1 MQEARSKGNAI
12 VEQHKKALTHVF
24 EQHKAEALIQA
35 DTRIKAEKTSV
46 KQQLGM
52 ANSKAALELKRELG
66 AVHHGVYARPSV
78 RSDTEGI
85 EQIARGIRTVGAHRQ
100 HGAGEDERTVKIRQ
114 QTGEQ
119 RGGIRKRIRA
129 VRQNKAVVVCAV
141 VPDRARHVQTI
152 LGGDI
157 GRVKLHQIERIDL
170 AQSGERGKRIQKR
183 GTVQCGGQPGGRFAA
198 GDGAAGGKHED
209 MFSHGETS

>member
-66 AVHHGVYARPSV
+66 AAQKRLKKQLFKEVEEKLSAYMKTEKYQDLLDKGATEEEAFEIVKRSV
-78 RSDTEGI
+78 GD
-85 EQIARGIRTVGAHRQ
+85 V
-100 HGAGEDERTVKIRQ
+100 ERLIQEINEPDATSKAAM
-114 QTGEQ
+114 EQ
-119 RGGIRKRIRA
+119 RRKKSAFRIAIA
-129 VRQNKAVVVCAV
+129 VGLY
-141 VPDRARHVQTI
+141 I
-152 LGGDI
+152 LSPVAI
-157 GRVKLHQIERIDL
+157 I
-170 AQSGERGKRIQKR
+170 
-183 GTVQCGGQPGGRFAA
+183 
-198 GDGAAGGKHED
+198 
-209 MFSHGETS
+209 

>member
-66 AVHHGVYARPSV
+66 AAQKRLKKQLFKEVEEKLSAYMK
-78 RSDTEGI
+78 TEKYQDLLVKYI
-85 EQIARGIRTVGAHRQ
+85 E
-100 HGAGEDERTVKIRQ
+100 
-114 QTGEQ
+114 
-119 RGGIRKRIRA
+119 
-129 VRQNKAVVVCAV
+129 KAVAYS
-141 VPDRARHVQTI
+141 DRGEMTI
-152 LGGDI
+152 YVNPTDADKKAYLEERQD
-157 GRVKLHQIERIDL
+157 LH
-170 AQSGERGKRIQKR
+170 
-183 GTVQCGGQPGGRFAA
+183 
-198 GDGAAGGKHED
+198 
-209 MFSHGETS
+209 

>member
-66 AVHHGVYARPSV
+66 AAQKRLKKQLFKEVEEKLSAYMK
-78 RSDTEGI
+78 TEKY
-85 EQIARGIRTVGAHRQ
+85 Q
-100 HGAGEDERTVKIRQ
+100 DLLVKYI
-114 QTGEQ
+114 
-119 RGGIRKRIRA
+119 GGIRA
-129 VRQNKAVVVCAV
+129 VIPERN
-141 VPDRARHVQTI
+141 I
-152 LGGDI
+152 LVDYAFKGALEREYQKFTFGGGMGS
-157 GRVKLHQIERIDL
+157 GR
-170 AQSGERGKRIQKR
+170 
-183 GTVQCGGQPGGRFAA
+183 
-198 GDGAAGGKHED
+198 
-209 MFSHGETS
+209 

>member
-66 AVHHGVYARPSV
+66 AAQKRLKKQLFKEAHLHA
-78 RSDTEGI
+78 GI
-85 EQIARGIRTVGAHRQ
+85 
-100 HGAGEDERTVKIRQ
+100 
-114 QTGEQ
+114 
-119 RGGIRKRIRA
+119 
-129 VRQNKAVVVCAV
+129 AVVGIFNVLIAFRV
-141 VPDRARHVQTI
+141 V
-152 LGGDI
+152 
-157 GRVKLHQIERIDL
+157 
-170 AQSGERGKRIQKR
+170 
-183 GTVQCGGQPGGRFAA
+183 
-198 GDGAAGGKHED
+198 
-209 MFSHGETS
+209 